1 MIRTTRKK
9 VFRPLQSRLR
19 ALGHRLGLA
28 EADGSE
34 RDLSKEKSE
43 HAKLLNKFYWGKE
56 GK

>member
-28 EADGSE
+28 EAAGSE